1 MASFREFLGKNT
13 IFNEH
18 SVAKE
23 YKDIWKRSLKGL
35 KNSEFTKVALDDLK
49 DMPKRRRHVR
59 VWGR

>member
-1 MASFREFLGKNT
+1 MGKNT

-18 SVAKE
+18 PVAKE

-35 KNSEFTKVALDDLK
+35 KNSEFTKVALEDLK
-49 DMPKRRRHVR
+49 DMLKRRRHVR